1 VTQPDPD
8 FPQELR
14 SFIQDTIP
22 SVDAAELL
30 VLLAHEPERQYSVR
44 EAVDAMRPTAVTE
57 AAARRYLLHFLARG
71 LVTAPKEDAYRYE
84 PASPERDTMVRA
96 LTRVYNERP
105 VTLVRMIYAPRD
117 EKIRSF
123 ADAFRIKK

>member
-30 VLLAHEPERQYSVR
+30 VLLAHDPQREYSVR
-44 EAVDAMRPTAVTE
+44 AAVEAMRPTAVTE
-57 AAARRYLLHFLARG
+57 PAARRYLLHFLARG
-71 LVTAPKEDAYRYE
+71 LVSAAKEDSYRYD
-84 PASPERDTMVRA
+84 PASPEHDTMVRA

-105 VTLVRMIYAPRD
+105 VTLVRMIYAPKD

>member
-1 VTQPDPD
+1 MTDPD
-8 FPQELR
+8 FPEELR
-14 SFIQDTIP
+14 SFIQETIP

-30 VLLAHEPERQYSVR
+30 LVLAQNPDR
-44 EAVDAMRPTAVTE
+44 EYQVSALIDAMRPTAVSE
-57 AAARRYLLHFLARG
+57 PAVRRYLSHFQVVGVVEAN
-71 LVTAPKEDAYRYE
+71 ENNAYVYR
-84 PASPERDTMVRA
+84 PASPDLDGLVRA
-96 LTRVYNERP
+96 LTKVYNERP